1 MFSDEYK
8 KMIENISQITK
19 DLSPE
24 FFAMSQDNLQLSSI
38 LETNINPEMLSAVKE
53 FKNQMVDFTRFIKT
67 TFRIDSNFS
76 II

>member
-53 FKNQMVDFTRFIKT
+53 SDGRFYQIIKT